1 MFKYEVVTEFA
12 NGDIIVRPFK
22 IGLFAEIH
30 ATRMRR
36 KKGVEEV
43 QICASFKQK
52 GEYYGTSDL
61 FSEL

>member
-22 IGLFAEIH
+22 VNLFAEIH

-43 QICASFKQK
+43 QICASFK
-52 GEYYGTSDL
+52 
-61 FSEL
+61 